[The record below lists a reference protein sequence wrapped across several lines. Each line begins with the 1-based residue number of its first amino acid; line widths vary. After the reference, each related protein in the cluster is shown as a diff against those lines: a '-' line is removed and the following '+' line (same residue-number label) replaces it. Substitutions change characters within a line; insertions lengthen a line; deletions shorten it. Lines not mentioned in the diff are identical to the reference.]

1 MDSENT
7 HRELQDNEADK
18 QDILKFV
25 EHLQEKDKSIIWII
39 RCITALLQLRKRD
52 KLFSQVTKEDIKKLF
67 EWMNDKE
74 YKASTHENKLIN
86 VMSLYNF

>member
-1 MDSENT
+1 LDSENT

-52 KLFSQVTKEDIKKLF
+52 KETLFTSYKRRYKEI
-67 EWMNDKE
+67 
-74 YKASTHENKLIN
+74 I
-86 VMSLYNF
+86 